1 MEQPLVDQPEAQGAI
16 QQQPDRIGL
25 VQGVD
30 YNQIPADMALDQL
43 QQVYTEQQANAILN
57 QQKFQQQ
64 SQQIQQFL

>member
-1 MEQPLVDQPEAQGAI
+1 MEQPLADQPEAQGAI
-16 QQQPDRIGL
+16 QQQPDRIEL

-30 YNQIPADMALDQL
+30 YNQIPVGMALDQL

-64 SQQIQQFL
+64 SQQMQQFL